1 MKNVKSLSMTILP
14 EYSKDQTIVSKII
27 IMGQFLTDS
36 SAIKITKKKAWSIDF
51 MIMFL

>member
-1 MKNVKSLSMTILP
+1 MKNVKSPSMTILS
-14 EYSKDQTIVSKII
+14 EDSKDQTIVSKII